1 MVLGPWLQALNALG
15 MSPTFGGLCNA
26 SNYEVV
32 RQLGS
37 GAKGS
42 VSLCGTTADG
52 AVAAPHARPSSKSR
66 NFSNQAG
73 LIKK

>member
-1 MVLGPWLQALNALG
+1 MVLGPWLYALNALG

-42 VSLCGTTADG
+42 VSLVRTADG
-52 AVAAPHARPSSKSR
+52 AVAARKAFKQIPKH
-66 NFSNQAG
+66 
-73 LIKK
+73 